1 MIETPFFVMTG
12 MFAIYLVIS
21 QVTLHRLINKIMSG
35 HYSTYQ
41 AADNIGKTKRVVTQG
56 ETGPTEDLGYLSQV
70 VS

>member
-1 MIETPFFVMTG
+1 MTG
-12 MFAIYLVIS
+12 MFGLYLVIS

-41 AADNIGKTKRVVTQG
+41 AAENIGKPRKTVITPDTEPK
-56 ETGPTEDLGYLSQV
+56 EDLSYLGQM